1 MGIYTSLSSQP
12 AQYQRIEFI
21 WGVLDMV
28 PDTDFPDIRNKS
40 LVHSNHGSALLVPRE
55 QDRVRV
61 YMQLEDKDIINPATG
76 RVDKERMGPDE
87 LLEVSGN
94 CSMDLQSSIS
104 PLGCPKIAL
113 PL

>member
-1 MGIYTSLSSQP
+1 
-12 AQYQRIEFI
+12 
-21 WGVLDMV
+21 MV

-55 QDRVRV
+55 KDRVRI

-87 LLEVSGN
+87 LLEVSDIRP
-94 CSMDLQSSIS
+94 MDQQLLIS

-113 PL
+113 PLQA